1 MPIAKP
7 VQAENGITIN
17 YHRPVHLA
25 VDLVSNA
32 AQVTV
37 NSHATEQAALDGLPV
52 AWQSRI
58 VVPATLLAGDQPTL
72 LAEVENALIAL
83 EGSTFFGG
91 QLVADL
97 CGSLDV
103 AKARAWAA
111 IKAMRAVAEEGN
123 FIYDGGSYQADKVRI
138 NGAVQLAVLAK
149 ANGAAY
155 EETWTL
161 TDNTTR
167 QLNAD
172 QVIALGVALG
182 QFVSGIY
189 ATGRALRVTI
199 NEAETIEAVNAVRW
213 PA

>member
-7 VQAENGITIN
+7 VQADNGITIN

-25 VDLVSNA
+25 VDLVTNT

-58 VVPATLLAGDQPTL
+58 AVPATLLAGDQPTL
-72 LAEVENALIAL
+72 LAEVESALTSM
-83 EGSTFFGG
+83 EGSPYFGG
-91 QLVADL
+91 QLVVDAS
-97 CGSLDV
+97 GSLEV
-103 AKARAWAA
+103 AKARAWTA
-111 IKAMRAVAEEGN
+111 IKAKRAVVEEGS
-123 FIYDGGSYQADKVRI
+123 FTYAGGSYQADKVRI

-149 ANGAAY
+149 TSGSAY
-155 EETWTL
+155 SETWTL

-167 QLNAD
+167 QLDAD

-182 QFVSGIY
+182 QFVSGVY
-189 ATGRALRVTI
+189 ATGRALRERI
-199 NEAETIEAVNAVRW
+199 NQAATIEAVSVLGW

>member
-25 VDLVSNA
+25 VDLVTNV

-72 LAEVENALIAL
+72 LAEVEAALVSL
-83 EGSTFFGG
+83 EGSPFFGG
-91 QLVADL
+91 QLVVDAS
-97 CGSLDV
+97 GSLEV
-103 AKARAWAA
+103 AKARAWIAVKAKRAA
-111 IKAMRAVAEEGN
+111 LEEGN
-123 FIYDGGSYQADKVRI
+123 FTYEGGSYQADKVRI
-138 NGAVQLAVLAK
+138 NGAVQLAALAK
-149 ANGAAY
+149 TSGGVFS
-155 EETWTL
+155 ETWTL

-167 QLNAD
+167 QLDAD
-172 QVIALGVALG
+172 QLIGLGLALG
-182 QFVSGIY
+182 QFVSGLY
-189 ATGRALRVTI
+189 AIGRALREQI
-199 NEAETIEAVNAVRW
+199 NQAETIEAVNAIGW